1 MHRHNLHNCFRF
13 ICCICC
19 VQCYVEQI
27 SQFTLNKCIAACP
40 PTSATF
46 EKKSYI
52 WSGRLPFEAKRKN
65 LWKFIKQLHL
75 IFFFYNLVAIELC
88 NMSEFSYVVEWTQK
102 VPGEKSVTPIN
113 TVYALGYILE
123 IYLKKKKTNFS
134 NRLRRQ
140 HFFSRNTNWKF
151 KEFTASML
159 FLCNWVQMDILLNYA
174 FFYCRTAVV
183 RRFKVMVTR
192 PYALLFFHA
201 RKFTFEECR

>member
-52 WSGRLPFEAKRKN
+52 WSGRLPFEAKRRN

-123 IYLKKKKTNFS
+123 IYLKKKKRIFRIAWGDNIFS
-134 NRLRRQ
+134 LAIPTESLKSLQLQCYFCVIGCRWI
-140 HFFSRNTNWKF
+140 FFWTTPF
-151 KEFTASML
+151 FTAELQS
-159 FLCNWVQMDILLNYA
+159 FG
-174 FFYCRTAVV
+174 
-183 RRFKVMVTR
+183 
-192 PYALLFFHA
+192 AL
-201 RKFTFEECR
+201 K